1 MAGPLPV
8 GGPLGPL
15 PVEGPLGARWGP
27 VGGPLSPLRVG
38 PVGPV
43 GPVRGLAPVGVL
55 PRCLECKML
64 SQSSANGF
72 NGISLVTRSPIQK
85 LGHEGAHTA
94 ASESTGGS
102 HNEEDS
108 HIEDCK

>member
-15 PVEGPLGARWGP
+15 PVGGPLGARW
-27 VGGPLSPLRVG
+27 PLPVG

-55 PRCLECKML
+55 PGSR
-64 SQSSANGF
+64 
-72 NGISLVTRSPIQK
+72 
-85 LGHEGAHTA
+85 
-94 ASESTGGS
+94 GGP
-102 HNEEDS
+102 D
-108 HIEDCK
+108 

>member
-27 VGGPLSPLRVG
+27 VG

-43 GPVRGLAPVGVL
+43 ARRARSARRARQGFGPSGGASLLLGRWL
-55 PRCLECKML
+55 PPAAVPRHHARRAHL
-64 SQSSANGF
+64 
-72 NGISLVTRSPIQK
+72 
-85 LGHEGAHTA
+85 LGQAGQ
-94 ASESTGGS
+94 
-102 HNEEDS
+102 
-108 HIEDCK
+108 